1 LVTLAVVGTDCKLL
15 FRKPIAI
22 QFLLKR
28 ENPISTLVQI
38 EEFLSLREHLPL
50 VDVRAPIEYAE
61 ARISDAINIPLFED
75 EERAAIGTAYKKN
88 GHRAAVLK
96 GLDYVG
102 PKMRRL
108 ADRTLKLVR
117 DFGRRRTT
125 LSPELKPAL
134 ASGDVGRAELARNNQ
149 ILVHCARGGMRSES
163 FCWLAEQVELEALR
177 LEGGY
182 KSYRRFA
189 QNHFSKSWNL
199 VVLTGLTGA
208 GKTRQL
214 HHLHEL
220 GEQVLD
226 LEGLANHR
234 GSAFGGIGQGGQPRT
249 EQFENVIFES
259 LYRMDPSRR
268 IWIEDESRAVGQ
280 CMVPNAFF
288 DQLHS
293 APAIFMDVDVSR
305 RARNLVVDYGDL
317 PQDEMNAA
325 IDRISKRLGG
335 QNVNSAK
342 ETLAGKELEQC
353 ARILLEYYDK
363 TYMVCQD
370 KNPRTVT
377 LKTAMGEMNLEERS
391 KAILR
396 ASETL

>member
-1 LVTLAVVGTDCKLL
+1 MKVE
-15 FRKPIAI
+15 P
-22 QFLLKR
+22 
-28 ENPISTLVQI
+28 
-38 EEFLSLREHLPL
+38 
-50 VDVRAPIEYAE
+50 
-61 ARISDAINIPLFED
+61 SD
-75 EERAAIGTAYKKN
+75 
-88 GHRAAVLK
+88 
-96 GLDYVG
+96 
-102 PKMRRL
+102 
-108 ADRTLKLVR
+108 
-117 DFGRRRTT
+117 
-125 LSPELKPAL
+125 
-134 ASGDVGRAELARNNQ
+134 
-149 ILVHCARGGMRSES
+149 
-163 FCWLAEQVELEALR
+163 
-177 LEGGY
+177 
-182 KSYRRFA
+182 
-189 QNHFSKSWNL
+189 
-199 VVLTGLTGA
+199 
-208 GKTRQL
+208 
-214 HHLHEL
+214 
-220 GEQVLD
+220 
-226 LEGLANHR
+226 
-234 GSAFGGIGQGGQPRT
+234 
-249 EQFENVIFES
+249 NVWC
-259 LYRMDPSRR
+259 RML
-268 IWIEDESRAVGQ
+268 
-280 CMVPNAFF
+280 FF